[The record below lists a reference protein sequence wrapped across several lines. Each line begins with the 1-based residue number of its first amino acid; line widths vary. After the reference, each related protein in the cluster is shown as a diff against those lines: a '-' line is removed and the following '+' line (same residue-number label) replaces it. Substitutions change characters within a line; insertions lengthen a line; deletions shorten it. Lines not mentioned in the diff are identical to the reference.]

1 MLDVI
6 AFIFIAMIVIG
17 VGMVVIAG
25 AGILFF
31 AVCLPFAI
39 VYNFLTK

>member
-6 AFIFIAMIVIG
+6 AFILIAMIVIG

-31 AVCLPFAI
+31 AVCLPFVFI
-39 VYNFLTK
+39 YNFFTK